1 MDAAETAFLPGGR
14 RSYAITV
21 DPGSPTNPMYL
32 IEEYGNHK
40 AIPATGAAP
49 RLFGIFRDCARLPG
63 ALLVFTFQQVTA

>member
-1 MDAAETAFLPGGR
+1 
-14 RSYAITV
+14 
-21 DPGSPTNPMYL
+21 MYL
-32 IEEYGNHK
+32 LEEYGNHK